1 MLRPIGDIMLRSIAS
16 LSLAASDISRK
27 RPIVIHH
34 HNQLTMGGTEKMCQ
48 IFLKHFVK
56 DGTFDHY
63 VAYTSKGDKAREP
76 YFKEI
81 LGEEKMICYDSHST
95 LLNIIRDKKPFILH
109 RYSAGIPEFPFVRE
123 IKEHTKHFISTSVFG
138 DQDDSIEISKVIY
151 VSKHVQW
158 MADKVGNPEKGIF
171 FPDHHV
177 VRNPI
182 EAPYSSE
189 DLREELGIPKD
200 AFVFGR
206 IGRDDEN
213 IYDPINIEAYSKVA
227 NSNSFFVIVN
237 PSRSSRADIERLNI
251 TSAKYIERTTD
262 EVRLSKFYNTID
274 VLAHARKDGECNPAN
289 VWEAFAHG
297 KPVISHYANPFNGH
311 IEVIKDCGFV
321 VLNGDV
327 DEYAR
332 IMKKFIDGKIDYFK
346 MSKKCIN
353 NWQAVCTPDI
363 VGDLQLE
370 IYKELLNG

>member
-1 MLRPIGDIMLRSIAS
+1 MLRSISS
-16 LSLAASDISRK
+16 LSLPISDTSKK

-56 DGTFDHY
+56 DNTFDHY
-63 VAYTSKGDKAREP
+63 VAYTAQGDKAREP

-81 LGEEKMICYDSHST
+81 LGEEKMLCYDSHLT
-95 LLNIIRDKKPFILH
+95 LLNIIQDKKPFILH

-123 IKEHTKHFISTSVFG
+123 IKEHTKHFVSTSVFG
-138 DQDDSIEISKVIY
+138 NQDDTIEISKVIY

-206 IGRDDEN
+206 IGRDDES
-213 IYDPINIEAYSKVA
+213 IYDPINIEAYSKIA
-227 NSNSFFVIVN
+227 NSNTYFVIVN
-237 PSRSSRADIERLNI
+237 PSRSSRTDIERFNI
-251 TSAKYIERTTD
+251 TSAKYIERTTS

-289 VWEAFAHG
+289 VFEAAAHR
-297 KPVISHYANPFNGH
+297 KPVISHYGQVFNGH
-311 IEVIKDCGFV
+311 METIQNSGFV
-321 VLNGDV
+321 VLPGDV

-332 IMKKFIDGKIDYFK
+332 IMKAFVDKEVNYQALSDNAYKQWQK
-346 MSKKCIN
+346 VTPELMS
-353 NWQAVCTPDI
+353 AA
-363 VGDLQLE
+363 QLN
-370 IYKELLNG
+370 IYKELLKNT